1 MRWIAFIKTHL
12 FLLLCLFSLSTLASN
27 IHVNVE
33 VLGPSCTVNNGE
45 IIEVD
50 FGDEIVSTKLNGANY
65 KQSFTFSL
73 QCTSATANT
82 VYLAFEGEKWEP
94 GINALK
100 TSKENLHIEFYR
112 GLNLIFLNEKIAV
125 SKDEFHTF
133 QVTPIKY
140 GSVKVQ
146 PGPFS
151 ASATTVVYYE

>member
-1 MRWIAFIKTHL
+1 MRWAAFIKTHL
-12 FLLLCLFSLSTLASN
+12 FLLLCLFSSPTLASN

-50 FGDEIVSTKLNGANY
+50 FGDEILSTKLNGANY
-65 KQSFTFSL
+65 KQSFTLSI
-73 QCTSATANT
+73 QCNSATANT
-82 VYLAFEGEKWEP
+82 VYLAFQGEQWEP

-112 GLNLIFLNEKIAV
+112 GWNLILLNEKVAV
-125 SKDEFHTF
+125 PKDELYFF
-133 QVTPIKY
+133 QATPRKF